1 LELATRGEL
10 KLVERPQPIILGP
23 SDFSNIRASI
33 KVTSTENALI
43 FGNIGENSAVDIIL
57 LLRTLCEFNT
67 LWLTLSCFNLS
78 QFMMSVE
85 QLLIEML

>member
-1 LELATRGEL
+1 MILADTLQNCTLELATRGEL

-43 FGNIGENSAVDIIL
+43 FGNIGRS
-57 LLRTLCEFNT
+57 
-67 LWLTLSCFNLS
+67 
-78 QFMMSVE
+78 
-85 QLLIEML
+85 